1 MSASKRQAERR
12 SGSKPRR
19 ASRSTSEIGG
29 RPIWTGHIRLSLVS
43 VPIRVYPAVKS
54 GARLAFHQVHG
65 PSGKRIRYEKV
76 APGLGPVDTD
86 EIFKGFEITKG
97 HYVLLNQRDID
108 SVKLEAKRTFDLA
121 QFVDHCEIDP
131 IYFDQ
136 PYYVAPDGE
145 LAEDAYRVLRDALRQ
160 SNKMGL
166 GQIVMRTREYI
177 AALKPCGDGLLME
190 TLRFADEVRSAAP
203 LFASIKENR
212 SDADLI
218 DLARELIRRKTAPFD
233 ASAFKDR
240 YTDALRA
247 LIDAKAKK
255 RPAVEVDEEEP
266 AEGAKVLDL
275 MAALKKSVGQRGGN
289 GSGKKRTSSTRRQR
303 A

>member
-1 MSASKRQAERR
+1 M
-12 SGSKPRR
+12 
-19 ASRSTSEIGG
+19 
-29 RPIWTGHIRLSLVS
+29 SLVS